1 MHSQAV
7 ILCPADIA
15 IHLAPASSGPVRT
28 FGLSQTGPA
37 LPSRPLTNPI
47 WRPWLHRCSPSFLD
61 LFPSIRWFD
70 QCNQAP
76 RNNLKDEDICQ
87 QNIPSFFMVEH
98 SKTLWYGLI
107 FLSLPNKQSAVSLRV
122 QMTAMPTHY
131 SPFLPPTSP
140 ILPISPH
147 SHSLSP
153 RWPATSDGRHN
164 SGCTRDMLPINRILI
179 SREIW
184 STKVKVRAK
193 VRLCQLPL
201 LVLPV
206 VECGQ
211 PSKQWHHTVSLLL
224 NYDQEW
230 TKMLNI
236 LYDIGNNSI
245 HWRARGLCRCISAG
259 AVSAFYTHVR
269 HLMLKGVSYANFGRF
284 MQCFGPYF
292 SCVLFSLFMFLH
304 DWLAVSLILLCS
316 LTFSDKTYLLKGCGS
331 ATHSWIKVM
340 K

>member
-1 MHSQAV
+1 M
-7 ILCPADIA
+7 
-15 IHLAPASSGPVRT
+15 
-28 FGLSQTGPA
+28 
-37 LPSRPLTNPI
+37 
-47 WRPWLHRCSPSFLD
+47 
-61 LFPSIRWFD
+61 
-70 QCNQAP
+70 
-76 RNNLKDEDICQ
+76 LK
-87 QNIPSFFMVEH
+87 H
-98 SKTLWYGLI
+98 SKTKWCGLI
-107 FLSLPNKQSAVSLRV
+107 FLPLPNKQGAVSLRV

-206 VECGQ
+206 VEPVECGQ

-224 NYDQEW
+224 NYEQEW
-230 TKMLNI
+230 TKKVEHTLWYWK
-236 LYDIGNNSI
+236 LADVSTFYAD
-245 HWRARGLCRCISAG
+245 
-259 AVSAFYTHVR
+259 AVS
-269 HLMLKGVSYANFGRF
+269 GVSCSWIGISCFLIVSDANFRHF
-284 MQCFGPYF
+284 MHFFTVQKFQHL
-292 SCVLFSLFMFLH
+292 CVLH
-304 DWLAVSLILLCS
+304 EWLATALILLCS
-316 LTFSDKTYLLKGCGS
+316 LFCQRMS
-331 ATHSWIKVM
+331 AIC
-340 K
+340 

>member
-1 MHSQAV
+1 MHSF
-7 ILCPADIA
+7 
-15 IHLAPASSGPVRT
+15 S
-28 FGLSQTGPA
+28 
-37 LPSRPLTNPI
+37 
-47 WRPWLHRCSPSFLD
+47 CS
-61 LFPSIRWFD
+61 
-70 QCNQAP
+70 
-76 RNNLKDEDICQ
+76 K
-87 QNIPSFFMVEH
+87 H
-98 SKTLWYGLI
+98 SKTKWCGLI
-107 FLSLPNKQSAVSLRV
+107 FLPLPNKQGAVSLRV

-224 NYDQEW
+224 NNDQEW

-236 LYDIGNNSI
+236 LYDIGN
-245 HWRARGLCRCISAG
+245 
-259 AVSAFYTHVR
+259 
-269 HLMLKGVSYANFGRF
+269 
-284 MQCFGPYF
+284 
-292 SCVLFSLFMFLH
+292 
-304 DWLAVSLILLCS
+304 
-316 LTFSDKTYLLKGCGS
+316 
-331 ATHSWIKVM
+331 
-340 K
+340 